1 MISAEFEIAVIVS
14 RSTPA
19 KDLRPGFRR
28 ANAYVRSVRLPLGGA
43 VSKHSSNDHS
53 AGFVGFQTKLPHTA
67 RCILL
72 RPVDCGR
79 SAIERQP
86 NRLGRARLTSFQRHG
101 IDLELSGG
109 NGLGVKV
116 SGRAFERKNTGFL
129 SFSLPKRRTNTCV
142 LRANAGVL
150 F

>member
-19 KDLRPGFRR
+19 KDVRPGLRR
-28 ANAYVRSVRLPLGGA
+28 ANSYVRSVRLPSRA
-43 VSKHSSNDHS
+43 VSKHSLNDHS
-53 AGFVGFQTKLPHTA
+53 AGFVGFQTKPPHTA
-67 RCILL
+67 RCTLL

-79 SAIERQP
+79 FAIERQP

-101 IDLELSGG
+101 IDFDLSGG

-116 SGRAFERKNTGFL
+116 SGPRFG
-129 SFSLPKRRTNTCV
+129 TNTRM
-142 LRANAGVL
+142 LRAQKHWVPR